1 MNLTQAM
8 PKKTVNNN
16 PSPKAHILIVD
27 DTRANITVLKSF
39 LAPEYELTVANSGN
53 NAIQLIEEIKPDL
66 VLLDIMMPG
75 MNGFDTCQMIKNN
88 VETFYIPVIL
98 VTALNEVEDKI
109 KGIESGADDYITKPV
124 NKHELL
130 ARVKSLLRIKYLH
143 DQLQEKVKQLEE
155 TKEILHEL
163 ATKDGLTNIYN
174 YRYFKDTLAKE
185 IERARR
191 NNSQFSL
198 MMFDID
204 YFKNYNDTFGHL
216 AGDQVLRT
224 ISDLINR
231 NIRSIDTA
239 ARYGGEEFA
248 IIFPETDK
256 RAGKIVANKL
266 KDLVDNCQFNIDN
279 TRLNSKITIS
289 AGVSTFPLNGT
300 TGEELLECAD
310 RRLYIAKANGKN
322 QVIDEG

>member
-1 MNLTQAM
+1 M
-8 PKKTVNNN
+8 PIKTEKIKVIK
-16 PSPKAHILIVD
+16 KAHILIVD
-27 DTRANITVLKSF
+27 DTQANITILQSF
-39 LAPEYELTVANSGN
+39 LSPEYNLTIANSGP
-53 NAIQLIEEIKPDL
+53 AALQIIEVNKPDL

-75 MNGFDTCQMIKNN
+75 MSGFDTCQMIKNN
-88 VETFYIPVIL
+88 AVNFYIPIIL

-143 DQLQEKVKQLEE
+143 DQLQEKIKQLEE
-155 TKEILHEL
+155 AKEILREL

-174 YRYFKDTLAKE
+174 YRYFQDALSKE

-191 NNSQFSL
+191 SNSQFSL
-198 MMFDID
+198 IMFDID
-204 YFKNYNDTFGHL
+204 FFKNYNDTYGHL
-216 AGDQVLRT
+216 AGDDVLRT
-224 ISDLINR
+224 IGELIKR

-248 IIFPETDK
+248 LIFPQTDK
-256 RAGKIVANKL
+256 TAGKIVANKI
-266 KDLVDNCQFNIDN
+266 KNLVEHNQFNKDITGPN
-279 TRLNSKITIS
+279 GKISIS
-289 AGVSTFPLNGT
+289 VGVSTYPLNGT
-300 TGEELLECAD
+300 TSEELIECAD